1 MRTIILD
8 ILKDFF
14 RGTHGQSFFNETDT
28 LVQRAGEFFP
38 PPLVMSMK
46 AESSLIFPS
55 SSFRRVS
62 AHEVGSALGDG
73 LYSAGR
79 GLDQLQPL
87 QTRMAVLADDDV
99 VVHGNAER
107 PAMSTI
113 ARVIWISACDG
124 VGSPEG

>member
-14 RGTHGQSFFNETDT
+14 RERMVQSFFNETDT

-46 AESSLIFPS
+46 AGSSLIFPS

-62 AHEVGSALGDG
+62 AHEVGSALGTVCT
-73 LYSAGR
+73 
-79 GLDQLQPL
+79 PL
-87 QTRMAVLADDDV
+87 AA
-99 VVHGNAER
+99 A
-107 PAMSTI
+107 
-113 ARVIWISACDG
+113 
-124 VGSPEG
+124 

>member
-1 MRTIILD
+1 MV
-8 ILKDFF
+8 
-14 RGTHGQSFFNETDT
+14 QSVFNETDT

-46 AESSLIFPS
+46 AGSRLIIPS

-87 QTRMAVLADDDV
+87 QAGMAVLADDDV
-99 VVHGNAER
+99 VVHGDAER
-107 PAMSTI
+107 LGDLDD
-113 ARVIWISACDG
+113 RCVIWMSARDG
-124 VGSPEG
+124 VGSPPG

>member
-1 MRTIILD
+1 MGISQKNQRAAKHICLRFALGARGDVLDQPDLALAMRTIILD

-14 RGTHGQSFFNETDT
+14 RGTHGNETDA

-46 AESSLIFPS
+46 AGSSLIFPS

-79 GLDQLQPL
+79 GLDQF
-87 QTRMAVLADDDV
+87 
-99 VVHGNAER
+99 
-107 PAMSTI
+107 
-113 ARVIWISACDG
+113 
-124 VGSPEG
+124 

>member
-1 MRTIILD
+1 VGISQKNQRAAKHICLRFALGARGDVLDQPDLALAMRTIILD

-14 RGTHGQSFFNETDT
+14 RERMVQSFFNETDT

-62 AHEVGSALGDG
+62 AHEVGL
-73 LYSAGR
+73 
-79 GLDQLQPL
+79 
-87 QTRMAVLADDDV
+87 
-99 VVHGNAER
+99 H
-107 PAMSTI
+107 
-113 ARVIWISACDG
+113 
-124 VGSPEG
+124 